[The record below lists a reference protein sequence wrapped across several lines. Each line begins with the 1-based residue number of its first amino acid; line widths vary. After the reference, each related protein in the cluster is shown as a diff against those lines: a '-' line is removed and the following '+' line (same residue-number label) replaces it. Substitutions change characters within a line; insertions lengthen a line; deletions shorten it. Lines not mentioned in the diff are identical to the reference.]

1 MEIFNEAQAEEL
13 NTDHSPTKAAIPDVP
28 SYFFSGLCK
37 NVKKKILGR
46 CGHNMTYIPSIV
58 HW

>member
-1 MEIFNEAQAEEL
+1 MEIINKAQAEKL
-13 NTDHSPTKAAIPDVP
+13 NTDHSPTKAATPDVP

-37 NVKKKILGR
+37 NVEKENVDTI
-46 CGHNMTYIPSIV
+46 NMTHIPSKV